1 MLAVRIA
8 AAGTAQSEFGKGKGR
23 GIFRPDHNSLPPG
36 GSCDN
41 GSHTKAPSSDSPLP
55 PGRQL
60 RQRRGSDD
68 HRSATRRSLAL
79 FPLLD
84 GGKGEGTPR
93 RPHLA
98 QLLTVVRGRFHG
110 RQPALPQ
117 LSLQLL
123 EPLAQALQLRYAAAS
138 AATQPL
144 LLGLFVRHL
153 HTPLRR
159 VRTWVT

>member
-1 MLAVRIA
+1 ML
-8 AAGTAQSEFGKGKGR
+8 GEGKGR
-23 GIFRPDHNSLPPG
+23 GIFRPDHNSLPPV
-36 GSCDN
+36 GSYRQQPPQRQPHK
-41 GSHTKAPSSDSPLP
+41 GAFLTLPAPAWAAAPTMAKKGRPPLSPQTLARPLP
-55 PGRQL
+55 P
-60 RQRRGSDD
+60 
-68 HRSATRRSLAL
+68 LA
-79 FPLLD
+79 
-84 GGKGEGTPR
+84 GEKGEGTPR

-98 QLLTVVRGRFHG
+98 QMLTVLRGRFHG
-110 RQPALPQ
+110 RHAALPQ

-123 EPLAQALQLRYAAAS
+123 EPLAQALQLRDAATS